1 MKGKYFLEN
10 ELILGNCCFVFFAF
24 IGNKELME
32 FGTGSITNIGWD
44 TFDDDFD
51 IEKTH
56 FNMISSWATH
66 KHTYT
71 DIWKTWA
78 QEDNVS

>member
-32 FGTGSITNIGWD
+32 FGTGSITNIG
-44 TFDDDFD
+44 
-51 IEKTH
+51 
-56 FNMISSWATH
+56 
-66 KHTYT
+66 
-71 DIWKTWA
+71 
-78 QEDNVS
+78 